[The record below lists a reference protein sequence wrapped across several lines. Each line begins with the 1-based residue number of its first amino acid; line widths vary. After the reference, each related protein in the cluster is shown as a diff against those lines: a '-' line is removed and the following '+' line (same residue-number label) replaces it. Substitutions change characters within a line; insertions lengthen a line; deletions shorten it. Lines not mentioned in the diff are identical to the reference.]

1 MGGPGTRLP
10 YIKIQWYIKRKEGM
24 SPEDFHKYWEED
36 HAEFVQNIPGF
47 RQITKRYSQF
57 HPAPE
62 FQAKAA
68 ALGMPTLDFDG
79 VAELWV
85 ESVDAYGKHMSQEAL
100 LEASQKEG
108 AMFMGPGSRV
118 LIGYETLVHGEPVP
132 GIPSEKS
139 YTL

>member
-1 MGGPGTRLP
+1 MAGPGTPQP
-10 YIKIQWYIKRKEGM
+10 YIKILWFLKRKEGM

-36 HAEFVQNIPGF
+36 HARFALNIPGF
-47 RQITKRYSQF
+47 KQIAKRYSQF

-62 FQAKAA
+62 FQAKAD
-68 ALGMPTLDFDG
+68 ALGMQTLDFDG

-85 ESVDAYGKHMSQEAL
+85 ESVEGYAKHMGQAELA
-100 LEASQKEG
+100 EASKREG
-108 AMFMGPGSRV
+108 AEFMGPGSKV

-132 GIPSEKS
+132 GIPKEKS